1 MKPKITL
8 KNISNFLE
16 GNLKMLGDNF
26 GLLPAYQKEQ
36 VLYRGNICKADCVKN
51 GFCKECGCDLPGK
64 FYSTASCNNGE
75 RFPDIMNEADWE
87 EFKTE
92 NKIKINDILH

>member
-1 MKPKITL
+1 MVTL

-16 GNLKMLGDNF
+16 GNIKMLGDNF
-26 GLLPAYQKEQ
+26 GLLPKYQKEQ
-36 VLYRGNICKADCVKN
+36 VLYRANICKDDCVKN

-64 FYSTASCNNGE
+64 FYANASCNKGS
-75 RFPDIMNEADWE
+75 RFPDIMNEEAWE
-87 EFKTE
+87 TFKVE